1 MSAPAAPQTN
11 APNGIVANPA
21 APQGVGQVL
30 GAAPAGNHAAHARH
44 QRSSESNDRQLPSR
58 TFLFPVKSYP
68 RVRVPEHVPYL
79 ARSFS
84 ESASSESS
92 DGSRRRGKRGRRQKH
107 RGRTI
112 AGLSPLARRIAEA
125 IADQAA
131 VTALVTH
138 LLEMRERTGPPAETR
153 IEHTTLDDVFSVS
166 SGSPAPC

>member
-11 APNGIVANPA
+11 ARDCRQPGSSAGCRPSPWSGARREPRSTRATPA
-21 APQGVGQVL
+21 QQREQR
-30 GAAPAGNHAAHARH
+30 PAVTIQNV
-44 QRSSESNDRQLPSR
+44 SS
-58 TFLFPVKSYP
+58 PVKSYP